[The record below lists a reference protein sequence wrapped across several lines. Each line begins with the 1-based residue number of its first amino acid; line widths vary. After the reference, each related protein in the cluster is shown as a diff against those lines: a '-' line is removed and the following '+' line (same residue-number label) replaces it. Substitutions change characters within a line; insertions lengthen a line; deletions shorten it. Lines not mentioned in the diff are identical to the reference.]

1 MLNILEATPISDK
14 YDGGESCAPS
24 FFPGPSICH
33 AIRQTPVVDVG
44 KKKNETNE
52 TSRLVIGGFHGLSTS
67 RKGCQSLSDIPC
79 KLGISDGIAVG
90 KLGKISQ
97 MSDLFGYFY

>member
-1 MLNILEATPISDK
+1 MLNILEATPVSTNMTVEK
-14 YDGGESCAPS
+14 VAPRV
-24 FFPGPSICH
+24 FFRVPSICH
-33 AIRQTPVVDVG
+33 AIRQTPVVDV
-44 KKKNETNE
+44 KKKKTKQ
-52 TSRLVIGGFHGLSTS
+52 TKPLV
-67 RKGCQSLSDIPC
+67 SDIPC